1 MCETLSEFRAN
12 GNNTVVVQFSIEE
25 TNVVDYT
32 KCAIKTGKYAN
43 MTSFNVLNTFANVC
57 K

>member
-1 MCETLSEFRAN
+1 MRKTLSEFRAN

-25 TNVVDYT
+25 TNVLDYT

-43 MTSFNVLNTFANVC
+43 MTSFNVMNTFANVC